1 MRIQTLLVVVLC
13 LGIALPASSAEQ
25 PFKDVPKDH
34 WAAEY
39 VAKAAADGI
48 VKGYPDS
55 TFKGDKAVT
64 RYELAVALER
74 MIEVVEKGL
83 KPEVKGAESG
93 GQRAESTAAPS
104 PQPSPLG
111 EGVVGGTPSAL
122 GKPQQIAP
130 LKGDPAGNLKAGGYI
145 ATDSPLL
152 KNTNKTVTPNELAQA
167 LASVADRLIQKT
179 IPPPEE

>member
-34 WAAEY
+34 WGAEY
-39 VAKAAADGI
+39 VTQVATRGI
-48 VKGYPDS
+48 MNGYPDS

-83 KPEVKGAESG
+83 KPEVKGAES
-93 GQRAESTAAPS
+93 QKA
-104 PQPSPLG
+104 
-111 EGVVGGTPSAL
+111 
-122 GKPQQIAP
+122 PQQP
-130 LKGDPAGNLKAGGYI
+130 QSNKPDPAQRLKESGYI
-145 ATDSPLL
+145 ASDSPLL
-152 KNTNKTVTPNELAQA
+152 TAKNKPVTTAELAQA
-167 LASVADRLIQKT
+167 LSSVADKLIKKH
-179 IPPPEE
+179 IPPPED

>member
-83 KPEVKGAESG
+83 KPEVKGTESG
-93 GQRAESTAAPS
+93 GQRAESKKA
-104 PQPSPLG
+104 
-111 EGVVGGTPSAL
+111 
-122 GKPQQIAP
+122 PQQP
-130 LKGDPAGNLKAGGYI
+130 DPAQRLKESGYI
-145 ATDSPLL
+145 AADSPLL
-152 KNTNKTVTPNELAQA
+152 TAKNKPVTTAELAQA
-167 LASVADRLIQKT
+167 LSSVADKLIKKH
-179 IPPPEE
+179 IPPPED